1 MHFFHLE
8 GFFFH
13 LCHSFDFVLTLCV
26 SVWKRCA
33 LRPWLMRCRSWRHC
47 RKIQELWCMGRG
59 EGRSSWIH
67 NKTEQ
72 AKTADQQ
79 GSPPS
84 VNDPTGCSPGSG
96 LILYLSLETH
106 LSSRKFVFNSVVLLW
121 EEERDLR
128 YAHNDLCVSVLFLF
142 VSFPVV
148 WPREPSSWRTSLRR
162 APSVCTGPTPCSR
175 IYSVRQR
182 HTCASPPTG
191 TRTQT
196 HVHVLH
202 STDITD
208 RLMQNH
214 WCTHTLPSPSA
225 ASKCR
230 FTLKRKGLWMCNCR
244 LSQMYKSEPKPMKIW
259 WGWFLT
265 AADSR

>member
-1 MHFFHLE
+1 MFIKKIYLLLLLFYFLLLGHNTGCSVIVWRYMHSYMHFFHLE

-33 LRPWLMRCRSWRHC
+33 LRPWLMRCRSWRRC

-96 LILYLSLETH
+96 LILSPLPLTGDT
-106 LSSRKFVFNSVVLLW
+106 SV
-121 EEERDLR
+121 
-128 YAHNDLCVSVLFLF
+128 
-142 VSFPVV
+142 
-148 WPREPSSWRTSLRR
+148 
-162 APSVCTGPTPCSR
+162 
-175 IYSVRQR
+175 
-182 HTCASPPTG
+182 
-191 TRTQT
+191 
-196 HVHVLH
+196 
-202 STDITD
+202 
-208 RLMQNH
+208 
-214 WCTHTLPSPSA
+214 
-225 ASKCR
+225 
-230 FTLKRKGLWMCNCR
+230 
-244 LSQMYKSEPKPMKIW
+244 
-259 WGWFLT
+259 
-265 AADSR
+265 